1 MKSEIVPLAFV
12 ESALEQIKDVSSDNS
27 IHMIGRTEEEKQL
40 IRHIV
45 TLCAIPVNVLIK
57 NS

>member
-1 MKSEIVPLAFV
+1 MKTVPLTFV
-12 ESALEQIKDVSSDNS
+12 ESTLEQIKDVSSDNS
-27 IHMIGRTEEEKQL
+27 IHMMCKTEEEKQL

-45 TLCAIPVNVLIK
+45 NLCAIPVNVLIK